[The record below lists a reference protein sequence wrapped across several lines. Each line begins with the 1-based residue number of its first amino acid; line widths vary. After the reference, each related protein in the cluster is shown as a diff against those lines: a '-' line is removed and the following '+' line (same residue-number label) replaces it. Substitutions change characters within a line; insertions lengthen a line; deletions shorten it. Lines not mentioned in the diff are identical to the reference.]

1 MAKKEIALEIKI
13 EAANS
18 AKTLGEMKSSLKALV
33 AEQQNVA
40 RGTKDWDRLSKAI
53 NDAEGKIGDLT
64 DSFSTLKG
72 SGIERASSSLSL
84 LREGIT
90 NLDFEKVKIGLGG
103 VKAALA
109 ATGIMLFV
117 QGITALIQNFDE
129 LKESGGVIGTVFTKI
144 GEGIDWVLEKLE
156 VFGDW
161 IGLIDKELNDMS
173 EAIDTNAEK
182 NKEALD
188 ATTAAYDRQIKV
200 AQSAGKS
207 TVELEKAKQQ
217 AIIDTNLAVVKQIEA
232 FVRAGGELDEQKKK
246 LLTASLE
253 SIRNAKTEEIV
264 ISNKAEQDKAKQSAE
279 INKAAQEKRKAQA
292 AQDEKDYY
300 AALDQIADT
309 QKEND
314 KLIADEAALQK
325 KAQRDLEQQEFDQF
339 IAQQKALKDADSLA
353 DLTRE
358 QQAYADKLLLHQ
370 QWEASKQQISEAG
383 LNAAKGLTEAF
394 FAFQLNGAKGNAE
407 KELQIKKRMF
417 EVDKAFSVARA
428 IQDGIRSVN
437 GALAQTATLGPYASV
452 LAGINAAL
460 AAANVAK
467 ILATKFDAGSAGG
480 GSISAPNI
488 PTSGSGT
495 NTVPTINNAANS
507 APIQATSFNEDGSN
521 KSMVVKAIVVETDIT
536 DSQRRISKIERMSEF

>member
-264 ISNKAEQDKAKQSAE
+264 ISNKAEQDKAKQSA
-279 INKAAQEKRKAQA
+279 
-292 AQDEKDYY
+292 
-300 AALDQIADT
+300 DT
-309 QKEND
+309 
-314 KLIADEAALQK
+314 
-325 KAQRDLEQQEFDQF
+325 
-339 IAQQKALKDADSLA
+339 
-353 DLTRE
+353 
-358 QQAYADKLLLHQ
+358 
-370 QWEASKQQISEAG
+370 
-383 LNAAKGLTEAF
+383 
-394 FAFQLNGAKGNAE
+394 
-407 KELQIKKRMF
+407 
-417 EVDKAFSVARA
+417 
-428 IQDGIRSVN
+428 
-437 GALAQTATLGPYASV
+437 
-452 LAGINAAL
+452 
-460 AAANVAK
+460 
-467 ILATKFDAGSAGG
+467 SAM
-480 GSISAPNI
+480 GSI
-488 PTSGSGT
+488 
-495 NTVPTINNAANS
+495 
-507 APIQATSFNEDGSN
+507 
-521 KSMVVKAIVVETDIT
+521 
-536 DSQRRISKIERMSEF
+536 

>member
-40 RGTKDWDRLSKAI
+40 RGSKDWDRLSKAI
-53 NDAEGKIGDLT
+53 NEAEGKIGDLT

-161 IGLIDKELNDMS
+161 IGLIDKDLNDMS
-173 EAIDTNAEK
+173 EAIDENAQK

-188 ATTAAYDRQIKV
+188 ATSAAYDRQIKV

-207 TVELEKAKQQ
+207 TVELEKAKQE
-217 AIIDTNLAVVKQIEA
+217 AIIQTNLAVVKQIEA
-232 FVRAGGELDEQKKK
+232 FVRAGGELDSEKKK

-253 SIRNAKTEEIV
+253 AIRNAKTEEIV
-264 ISNKAEQDKAKQSAE
+264 IENKSAQDKEKVNEEAYKKLQERHEKERQDLIKQQELAFKAAKDEEAWQDASLEYLNKTNELKAKQQEEYNNLELNAKGQVFVDTVE
-279 INKAAQEKRKAQA
+279 MGKKAYDEDLKNFQA
-292 AQDEKDYY
+292 S
-300 AALDQIADT
+300 
-309 QKEND
+309 
-314 KLIADEAALQK
+314 EAAK
-325 KAQRDLEQQEFDQF
+325 KE
-339 IAQQKALKDADSLA
+339 ALSKSL
-353 DLTRE
+353 
-358 QQAYADKLLLHQ
+358 
-370 QWEASKQQISEAG
+370 EAG
-383 LNAAKGLTEAF
+383 QALSQAF
-394 FAFQLNGAKGNAE
+394 FAFQLNGAKGNAA
-407 KELQIKKRMF
+407 KELEIRKRMF
-417 EVDKAFSVARA
+417 EVDKAFNVARA
-428 IQDGIRSVN
+428 VQDGIRSVQA
-437 GALAQTATLGPYASV
+437 ALTIPPPGGQI
-452 LAGINAAL
+452 LAGVNAAI

-467 ILATKFDAGSAGG
+467 ILATKFDAGGAGG
-480 GSISAPNI
+480 SNTISAPNVS
-488 PTSGSGT
+488 SGGGS
-495 NTVPTINNAANS
+495 NSVPTINNAANS
-507 APIQATSFNEDGSN
+507 APIQATSFDESGRNQN
-521 KSMVVKAIVVETDIT
+521 MTVRAVVVETDIT
-536 DSQRRISKIERMSEF
+536 DSQKRINKIERMREF